1 MLHEAGE
8 LKVICSLWFV
18 FLFSKDYFVL
28 FSVQKHTFKLMQP
41 TNIFQSVAFSS
52 IRFSISIVHKCFIS
66 WRNTWNISYSF
77 FYLPLRKRRNI
88 IDNNLSRDDPGQSH
102 CCTVK
107 HGEAH
112 GWIVRS
118 VRERCLKVSLSATI
132 IGMSPSVSC
141 VSVDGDLNT
150 KKTMVFGY
158 VVVVVLLLLRFVIS
172 RFPSSSSS
180 LFYAARTKRWGI
192 FFSSSVWPL
201 SHAFHSLTDE
211 NLLSKSV
218 GRSVGRSVVQG
229 IVKCC
234 LTKLYNRGRMSPAPA
249 RQNVRGHRWTT

>member
-1 MLHEAGE
+1 M
-8 LKVICSLWFV
+8 F

-28 FSVQKHTFKLMQP
+28 FSVQNTHSNWCNQQ
-41 TNIFQSVAFSS
+41 IFQGVAFSS

-88 IDNNLSRDDPGQSH
+88 IDNNLSRDDPGQFH

-107 HGEAH
+107 HGEPH

-132 IGMSPSVSC
+132 IGMSPSVC
-141 VSVDGDLNT
+141 PVCLWILTHTHT
-150 KKTMVFGY
+150 KRTMVFWLCGGGTAAAAS
-158 VVVVVLLLLRFVIS
+158 VCNQSVSIFFFFSFLRRSNKKMRNLLLLLCV
-172 RFPSSSSS
+172 
-180 LFYAARTKRWGI
+180 AALTR
-192 FFSSSVWPL
+192 
-201 SHAFHSLTDE
+201 AFHSLTDE

-218 GRSVGRSVVQG
+218 GRSVGRPRN
-229 IVKCC
+229 CEM
-234 LTKLYNRGRMSPAPA
+234 LLD
-249 RQNVRGHRWTT
+249 